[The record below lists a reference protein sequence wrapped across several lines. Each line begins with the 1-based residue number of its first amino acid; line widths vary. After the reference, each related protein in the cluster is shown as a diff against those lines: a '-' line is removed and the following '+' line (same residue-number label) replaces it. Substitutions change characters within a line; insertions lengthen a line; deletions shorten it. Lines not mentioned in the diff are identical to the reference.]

1 MNIQIYK
8 PPPNFTFIRKRI
20 KIVEESITQMF
31 SGETEEQALEK
42 MLTANAVGNTKTL
55 TYLTP
60 DKFDNVIT
68 DQITNNKG
76 EIIATNKLDESKEKI
91 HSD

>member
-8 PPPNFTFIRKRI
+8 PPLNFTFIRKRI
-20 KIVEESITQMF
+20 KIVEENIKQAYSA
-31 SGETEEQALEK
+31 ETEEQALEK
-42 MLTANAVGNTKTL
+42 MLIYNAVGAIKTL

-68 DQITNNKG
+68 DQITNDKG

-91 HSD
+91 HVE